1 MLLLIQ
7 QKEVRIKEKG
17 EIEMTK
23 YEMIYNA
30 EVNTYDNTWK
40 VFTAKEIESLKK
52 DAQNEEDLFFL
63 AVDYNCTITVVKYI
77 LKNL

>member
-1 MLLLIQ
+1 
-7 QKEVRIKEKG
+7 
-17 EIEMTK
+17 MTK

>member
-17 EIEMTK
+17 EIKMTK
-23 YEMIYNA
+23 YEKIYNA

-40 VFTAKEIESLKK
+40 VFTAEEIAELKR

>member
-17 EIEMTK
+17 EIKMTK
-23 YEMIYNA
+23 YEKIYNA

-40 VFTAKEIESLKK
+40 IFTAEEIAELKK
-52 DAQNEEDLFFL
+52 DAHNEKDLFFL
-63 AVDYNCTITVVKYI
+63 AIDYNCTIVVVKYI